1 MEVHA
6 SFDLL
11 KGKKILSLQVKKLG
25 IGECVVSDE
34 PIVLSTILGSCIS
47 VCLYSK
53 TAQIGGMIHYALPD
67 RSHAKNSLRNDLN
80 FGDSA
85 IKILINKLNSLNGS
99 VIKDLEAKIVGG
111 GKVIH
116 EFGQTPDIG
125 TLNIMTARK
134 VLKELRIPVMG
145 EHVGGN
151 SGRLIYFYPQEG
163 RLRVSLLENESSRNS
178 QQEVKVSVKKKVL
191 IIDDSKTMREILKNI
206 FQSDELEVVGMA
218 ESAEK
223 AFPLIKS
230 LRPDVITLDINM
242 PEMDGVTFLEKYLP
256 IYPIPTVMISSINI
270 QESNLVMR
278 ALELGAVDYLQKP
291 TLEEIKAHGDFMREK
306 VLTAS
311 SIKVRRDHHIQKS
324 HIPLFSQEDV
334 QGRFLAIGASTGGT
348 EAIKEVLLKLPEN
361 IPPTLIVQHIPAVFS
376 TAFAKRL
383 DELCPFEVIE
393 GKDGDEVKPGR
404 VIIAP
409 GGLQMEL
416 VRRNSKYFVR
426 VYDGERVNRHKPSVD
441 VLFNSVALHL
451 GAKAIGVILTGMG
464 NDGAQGLLKMKKA
477 GSPTIAQDE
486 QSSVVYGMP
495 RIAAE
500 IGAAD
505 IISPLQKIHL
515 EITKALKKSETK
527 VSAAKPLSKSKVS

>member
-1 MEVHA
+1 MN
-6 SFDLL
+6 L
-11 KGKKILSLQVKKLG
+11 KVKKLG
-25 IGECVVSDE
+25 IGECFVSDE

-53 TAQIGGMIHYALPD
+53 TNKIGGMIHYALPD
-67 RSHAKNSLRNDLN
+67 RGHAKNSLRNDLN

-85 IKILINKLNSLNGS
+85 IQILVDKLNSLHGS
-99 VIKDLEAKIVGG
+99 AIKDFEAKIVGG

-134 VLKELRIPVMG
+134 VLKDLRIPVVG
-145 EHVGGN
+145 EHVGGS
-151 SGRLIYFYPQEG
+151 SGRLIYFYPHEG
-163 RLRVSLLENESSRNS
+163 RLRVSLLESESSRAAK
-178 QQEVKVSVKKKVL
+178 QEVKEAKKRVL
-191 IIDDSKTMREILKNI
+191 IVDDSKTMREILKNI

-218 ESAEK
+218 ASAEE

-230 LRPDVITLDINM
+230 LRPDVITLDIHM

-256 IYPIPTVMISSINI
+256 LYPIPTVMISSINI
-270 QESNLVMR
+270 QESNLVMK

-306 VLTAS
+306 VLMAS
-311 SIKVRRDHHIQKS
+311 SVRVRRDHHLQKS
-324 HIPLFSQEDV
+324 HIPLFSEEDIKD
-334 QGRFLAIGASTGGT
+334 RFLAIGASTGGT
-348 EAIKEVLLKLPEN
+348 EAIKEVLLKLPAN

-404 VIIAP
+404 VIVAP

-416 VRRNSKYFVR
+416 VKRNSKYYVR

-441 VLFNSVALHL
+441 VLFNSVARHL

-486 QSSVVYGMP
+486 ESSVVYGMP
-495 RIAAE
+495 RIAVE

-505 IISPLQKIHL
+505 IIAPLQKIHL
-515 EITKALKKSETK
+515 EITKALKKTETK
-527 VSAAKPLSKSKVS
+527 NSSNRPLAKYKVS